1 MKNQRSS
8 GTNPLMPGIEV
19 SHDCGAPLAGKFESS
34 GGGVSVHAV
43 QKKAPAA
50 TNANANRFRFFT
62 FVEKS

>member
-1 MKNQRSS
+1 
-8 GTNPLMPGIEV
+8 MPGIEV
-19 SHDCGAPLAGKFESS
+19 SHDCGAPLAGKLESS

-62 FVEKS
+62 FVEKF